1 MDIEKICGNSRG
13 QLKKKWNFQDGSRK
27 YHVEF
32 PYSKSSFLALEFP
45 RGVTQFQGICK
56 GKAFFCPEIPR
67 VK

>member
-1 MDIEKICGNSRG
+1 MDISWI
-13 QLKKKWNFQDGSRK
+13 LKK

-45 RGVTQFQGICK
+45 RGVTQFQIICK